1 MINIYVCVMYVVLY
15 VLKLE
20 KIFGDIFK
28 VVSVFGEYLGF
39 KMFMKSVV
47 KKFLIYWEVSV

>member
-15 VLKLE
+15 VLK
-20 KIFGDIFK
+20 FGDIFK